1 VVGAWLKANAAAVA
15 LLVVAA
21 GAGTAA
27 VLVPGDDDDGG
38 GGSGDP
44 AFCDPAEQAF
54 GSGVT
59 VETLSAASQDGL
71 LDQMIMNAPN
81 SEVEGDLQ
89 TLSQAIVEQ
98 DVPAETAEAAAADL
112 VSELNSLCDL
122 GLAPIST
129 TTSSSTSSSTSS
141 PSTAPPTTGAT
152 TTTTSSTTTTTTTTT
167 TTSTPPPT

>member
-15 LLVVAA
+15 LLIVAA

-27 VLVPGDDDDGG
+27 VLVPGNDDDGG
-38 GGSGDP
+38 GGDA

-71 LDQMIMNAPN
+71 LDEMLMNAPN
-81 SEVEGDLQ
+81 SDVEGDLQ

-98 DVPAETAEAAAADL
+98 NVPVETAEAAAADL
-112 VSELNSLCDL
+112 VSQLNSLCDL

-129 TTSSSTSSSTSS
+129 TTSSSTSSSSSS
-141 PSTAPPTTGAT
+141 PSTSPPTTAPP

-167 TTSTPPPT
+167 TSTPPPT